1 MEAGGGGEAKAVI
14 LREVVAFCLVGS
26 IKSNFPVGQIICR
39 YVEVAFSLR
48 SVVVAL
54 AVLEAANE
62 SCSCVHNTL
71 FEDRVHSSSVIR
83 IRFLNKH
90 MISFYSQ

>member
-1 MEAGGGGEAKAVI
+1 MGG
-14 LREVVAFCLVGS
+14 
-26 IKSNFPVGQIICR
+26 IKSNFIVGQIMYR

-54 AVLEAANE
+54 AVLEAASK
-62 SCSCVHNTL
+62 SCSSVHNTL

-90 MISFYSQ
+90 VISFYSQ

>member
-1 MEAGGGGEAKAVI
+1 MGG
-14 LREVVAFCLVGS
+14 
-26 IKSNFPVGQIICR
+26 IKSNLIVGQIMYR

-54 AVLEAANE
+54 AVLEAASK
-62 SCSCVHNTL
+62 SCSSVHNTL

-83 IRFLNKH
+83 IRFLIK
-90 MISFYSQ
+90 

>member
-1 MEAGGGGEAKAVI
+1 M
-14 LREVVAFCLVGS
+14 
-26 IKSNFPVGQIICR
+26 KSNFIVGQIMYR

-54 AVLEAANE
+54 AVLEAASK
-62 SCSCVHNTL
+62 SCSSVHNTL
-71 FEDRVHSSSVIR
+71 FEDRVHSSSVIP

-90 MISFYSQ
+90 MISFYSQWVVLLSSVVSI

>member
-1 MEAGGGGEAKAVI
+1 MAVI

-26 IKSNFPVGQIICR
+26 IKSNFVVGQIMYR
-39 YVEVAFSLR
+39 YLEEAFSLR

-54 AVLEAANE
+54 AVLEAANK
-62 SCSCVHNTL
+62 SCSSVHNTL
-71 FEDRVHSSSVIR
+71 YEDRVHSLSVIR

-90 MISFYSQ
+90 MISFYCP